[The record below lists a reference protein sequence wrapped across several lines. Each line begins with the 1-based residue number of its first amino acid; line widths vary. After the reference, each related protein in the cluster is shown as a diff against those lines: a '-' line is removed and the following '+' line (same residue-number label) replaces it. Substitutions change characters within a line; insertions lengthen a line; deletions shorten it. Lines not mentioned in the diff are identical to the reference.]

1 LHQHPSDRG
10 VGGIRQRRVPAVARP
25 IAVAGEIRVR
35 RGDLA
40 QRLEV
45 VVRNGVDRL
54 DGSGE
59 LRPARRPV
67 AASEDELRV
76 GERRD
81 RGIDPPGM
89 ELAEV
94 VERRRRL
101 RADVAQQILRLVAPA
116 DRDVDGTGTG
126 ERAYEPPSCA
136 PVVRSFG
143 LRRFVRRTGQCDSTC
158 IQVDSVLPADRRRP
172 VRRSPR

>member
-1 LHQHPSDRG
+1 MHAAFAQLHHHPSDRG
-10 VGGIRQRRVPAVARP
+10 VGGMRQRRVPAVARP
-25 IAVAGEIRVR
+25 IAVADEIRVC

-45 VVRNGVDRL
+45 VARNGVDRL

-94 VERRRRL
+94 VERRRRP
-101 RADVAQQILRLVAPA
+101 RADVAQQVLRLVAQLIEMW
-116 DRDVDGTGTG
+116 T
-126 ERAYEPPSCA
+126 ERELASGHTSLLHARPLSA
-136 PVVRSFG
+136 RSG
-143 LRRFVRRTGQCDSTC
+143 
-158 IQVDSVLPADRRRP
+158 
-172 VRRSPR
+172 